1 MNLFRKEWTPSE
13 ADEWTIHDTVAVI
26 ISPLIYLLLM
36 VGCMLSCLLIPVG
49 FVLLAVGVALLIV
62 LIRVINPKLSAIS
75 AGYEA
80 KQREYIEELERKVK
94 WEE

>member
-1 MNLFRKEWTPSE
+1 MNLFRKEWTPRE

-26 ISPLIYLLLM
+26 ISPLIYLLIM

-49 FVLLAVGVALLIV
+49 FVLLAASVVLLIV

-75 AGYEA
+75 AGYEK
-80 KQREYIEELERKVK
+80 KQKQYIEELERKVK